1 MKEQIKELVRQ
12 RLSKR
17 RIILFGAG
25 VIAEEFY
32 EEYKDILNISHCVS
46 NIKKEWGKEMFL
58 EKLDVRRFNKKEI
71 QAEDYLVVC
80 GPIAFR
86 TIEQQLTTD
95 GFKMYED
102 FVESQIASAIFQDKK
117 IALFYGQCVLRDLY
131 QCVIQIPA
139 FNKEYASIWT
149 QSLKDQA
156 VLTNRVL
163 FYTKEI
169 CDLYVYTPKML
180 DHDSIYFL
188 SSDELPKD
196 CQIVSMSNLVV
207 SLYWP
212 QIDTKVTS
220 TNEWYMHPYHIRRSM
235 DFYHSLY
242 RKADRNI
249 NKMVLEGKTAEQ
261 IVRELSDEGYYSKK
275 QVDGNKKRCLKLID
289 IAEKNIDIKVGDYIQ
304 ENYCIKMLYQNYIH
318 PNKCIIW
325 EYIRRFLDKIKLS
338 VPNLSQLE
346 AEAPDHVHQGGDVPI
361 YPSTAKLLQ
370 LDFINDTTRYEIM
383 TGEGSVYM
391 TFAEYIEH
399 YVEYT
404 RKSMEIM
411 RIW

>member
-1 MKEQIKELVRQ
+1 MKEQIKALVKQ
-12 RLSKR
+12 RLLNR

-25 VIAEEFY
+25 IIAEEFY

-46 NIKKEWGKEMFL
+46 NIRKEWGKKMFL
-58 EKLDVRRFNKKEI
+58 EQLDVKQFNKKEI
-71 QAEDYLVVC
+71 QDKDYIVVC
-80 GPIAFR
+80 GPIAFK
-86 TIEQQLTTD
+86 TIEQQLVAE
-95 GFKMYED
+95 GSRMYED
-102 FVESQIASAIFQDKK
+102 FVESHIASAIFQGKK

-131 QCVIQIPA
+131 QCITQIPA

-149 QSLKDQA
+149 QSLKDQP
-156 VLTNRVL
+156 VISNRVL
-163 FYTKEI
+163 FYTKEL

-188 SSDELPKD
+188 SSDELPKG
-196 CQIVSMSNLVV
+196 CQSVSISNLVV

-212 QIDTKVTS
+212 QIDTKVTVL
-220 TNEWYMHPYHIRRSM
+220 NEWYMHPYHIRRNM

-249 NKMVLEGKTAEQ
+249 NKMVLEGKTTAQ
-261 IVRELSDEGYYSKK
+261 IVKCLSDENYYSKN

-289 IAEKNIDIKVGDYIQ
+289 IAEKNIDITVGDYIR
-304 ENYCIKMLYQNYIH
+304 ENYCTKMLYQNYIH

-325 EYIRRFLDKIKLS
+325 EYIRRFLDKINIS
-338 VPNLSQLE
+338 VPDLSQIE
-346 AEAPDHVHQGGDVPI
+346 EEAPDHIHLGGDVPI
-361 YPSTAKLLQ
+361 YPSVVKHLQ
-370 LDFINDTTRYEIM
+370 LDFINDTTKYEII

-399 YVEYT
+399 YAEYT
-404 RKSMEIM
+404 KKAMEIM